1 MTKLS
6 LQPRDGPPRR
16 HIAEAI
22 TVAVI
27 AAAMYRLQETGDP
40 LVIVWA
46 AVAIILLTV
55 AATIAGALEH
65 VLRRVF
71 GMDAFQADPPVDDE
85 ASIDEVDVDEVDADE
100 IDVDGRRL
108 LPENC

>member
-1 MTKLS
+1 MAKLS
-6 LQPRDGPPRR
+6 LQPRDGPRGR

-27 AAAMYRLQETGDP
+27 SAAMYRLQETGDP
-40 LVIVWA
+40 FVIVWA
-46 AVAIILLTV
+46 AGAIILLTV

-65 VLRRVF
+65 GLWRVF
-71 GMDAFQADPPVDDE
+71 GMDASQEDAAVDND
-85 ASIDEVDVDEVDADE
+85 ASIAEVDVEEVDVDE
-100 IDVDGRRL
+100 IDVDDRRP